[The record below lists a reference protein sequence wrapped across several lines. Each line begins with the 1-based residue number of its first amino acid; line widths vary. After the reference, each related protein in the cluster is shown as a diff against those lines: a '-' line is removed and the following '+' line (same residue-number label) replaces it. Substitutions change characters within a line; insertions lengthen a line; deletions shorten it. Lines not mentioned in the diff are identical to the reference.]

1 MAYFPALVL
10 TGYVNIEGS
19 FLNLMG
25 YQNLN
30 MITVMISTIFH
41 FGFCYFFV
49 YQMDYGFEGIGYASS
64 ATAIMESSILIS
76 YSR

>member
-10 TGYVNIEGS
+10 TGFVNIEGS

-30 MITVMISTIFH
+30 MITVMISTLFH

-49 YQMDYGFEGIGYASS
+49 YWLDFGFEGIGYASS
-64 ATAIMESSILIS
+64 ATAMLEYFIIIS